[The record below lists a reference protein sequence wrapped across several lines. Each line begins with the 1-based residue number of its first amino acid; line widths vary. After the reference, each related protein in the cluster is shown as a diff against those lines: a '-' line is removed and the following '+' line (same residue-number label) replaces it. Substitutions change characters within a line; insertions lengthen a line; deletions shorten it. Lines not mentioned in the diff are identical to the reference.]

1 MKFQKLTIH
10 NIASIED
17 ATIDFSVEPLS
28 DSGIFIIA
36 GKTGS
41 GKTTILDCIC
51 LALYGTTPRLKATR
65 IQGKTKDGD
74 NDIGVD
80 DVRQLMRR
88 NTAECSVSLTFIG
101 NNGKL
106 YQADWSVR
114 RARNVV
120 NGKLQP
126 KERCLKNIDE
136 NFCFDKDNDIKAEIA
151 SVIGLDFEQFLRTV
165 MLSQGEFTKFL
176 NSSDND
182 KADILEKLTGIDIY
196 SKIGKKIYDKTKVK
210 KTEKERLSEVLDR
223 LPQVN
228 EEEIESC
235 KKQLEE
241 NENALN
247 VNQKALTIEKNKR
260 DWIEKDVILF
270 NALGEIKKEKDNLD
284 KISASDSYKKI
295 EKCVNEW
302 KNTQNIRYQI
312 SQREGNVK
320 QLQSF
325 ETSLLGLKQTYKG
338 LLSGK
343 EYLLKT
349 RKQSEKDLQQIEQW
363 LEGEKNFESLY
374 ENSRTIIDNIN
385 SILSYKQ
392 EVIELKED
400 EKQFSKQNKAN
411 EEKLENQNKLIEEC
425 QKQISE
431 KEEKL
436 NAINLAEKRNRQLLL
451 TELSLSIDNLNEKRN
466 ERERVEAN
474 LKQLKEDID
483 SKTKD
488 LEERIKPDFNEKEA
502 NLERCRLQY
511 EKQKDTVDKFAITI
525 RQSLNEGDICPICR
539 QKIIN
544 QLPNEDVINELV
556 KTLQE
561 NYETAKREY
570 GIIDAEKNKIE
581 GEIRAEQR
589 TYERDKQAFDK
600 DEILK
605 DAENKFKEI
614 CQRAGI
620 TNLEISKENLEQER
634 ENIANIISQG
644 EGIEKG
650 LNDSKKEFDDL
661 KNHFSDLKNH
671 FNDLKNQLSICR
683 NAIETR
689 EKDIIGVSESVE
701 KIISVN
707 ALLKNQEEENLQWQ
721 ENGKEYV
728 DVLSAKTN
736 EYRDYQSKYQKV
748 KERYDGLTNEYEQVE
763 NVFNAIL
770 EKQGEWNDLK
780 SEGVEC
786 VQNLYT
792 QLSALK
798 DNLLTTLT
806 QKDTLLSAQNEIISS
821 IEDYLNENPQYD
833 ENLLINLNYIAEG
846 TIVEYE
852 RQLKEHAD
860 KVTAINANLITAQ
873 NNYDAN
879 LTHKPKI
886 KEDENFD
893 SIVQNV
899 TKLEEE
905 NQSVIENIGTFRERL
920 NAFEENKKNRDKL
933 LVEYQKKEV
942 EYNKWNKLN
951 SIFGS
956 ADGATFRKIA
966 QSYVLANLIN
976 SANHHLKV
984 LTDRYRLRVEPG
996 SFVIEVEDAYQ
1007 GFVSR
1012 AVTTISGGESFII
1025 SLSLA
1030 LALSDMGQGLSLD
1043 ILFID
1048 EGFGSLS
1055 KDVLQTAIDTL
1066 SLLHGKVGKRVGI
1079 ISHVEEL
1086 QEKIP
1091 VQIQVNKEGNSSCS
1105 TVEVVNRAMR

>member
-1 MKFQKLTIH
+1 MKFQKLIIH

-17 ATIDFSVEPLS
+17 ATIDFSGEPLS

-41 GKTTILDCIC
+41 GKSTILDCIC

-65 IQGKTKDGD
+65 IQGNTRDGK
-74 NDIGVD
+74 NNIGVD

-101 NNGKL
+101 NNGKH
-106 YQADWSVR
+106 YQADWAVR
-114 RARNVV
+114 RARNTVKG
-120 NGKLQP
+120 NLQP

-241 NENALN
+241 NENALK
-247 VNQKALTIEKNKR
+247 VNQEALKIEKDKK
-260 DWIEKDVILF
+260 DWIERDKEFF
-270 NALGEIKKEKDNLD
+270 NALKNIKKEKGNLD
-284 KISASDSYKKI
+284 NISASDSYKRI
-295 EKCVNEW
+295 EKCVKEW
-302 KNTQNIRYQI
+302 RNTQTIRYEI

-320 QLQSF
+320 QLQSL
-325 ETSLLGLKQTYKG
+325 ENSLLNLKQTYIR

-343 EYLLKT
+343 EYLFQTQHQANEELK
-349 RKQSEKDLQQIEQW
+349 QIEQW
-363 LEGEKNFESLY
+363 LEKENIYSGLY
-374 ENSRTIIDNIN
+374 ENSKTIIDNIN
-385 SILSYKQ
+385 SILSYKKEIIKEQ
-392 EVIELKED
+392 EKEKELSAQKE
-400 EKQFSKQNKAN
+400 AN
-411 EEKLENQNKLIEEC
+411 EKELEKQNKLIEES
-425 QKQISE
+425 QNLILKKE
-431 KEEKL
+431 KELESL
-436 NAINLAEKRNRQLLL
+436 NLTEKRNRQVLL
-451 TELSLSIDNLNEKRN
+451 TELSLSIENLNRIREERKEK
-466 ERERVEAN
+466 EAN
-474 LKQLKEDID
+474 LKQIKENIE

-488 LEERIKPDFNEKEA
+488 LEERVIPDFNKKKA
-502 NLERCRLQY
+502 DLENCKAQY
-511 EKQKDTVDKFAITI
+511 EKQKDTVDKFAKTI

-539 QKIIN
+539 QK
-544 QLPNEDVINELV
+544 VINKLPDESVLYELV

-561 NYETAKREY
+561 NYKTAEQDY
-570 GIIDAEKNKIE
+570 QSIEAEKNRIE
-581 GEIRAEQR
+581 GELKLKQEAY
-589 TYERDKQAFDK
+589 TKDKQVFDNDK
-600 DEILK
+600 TLGK
-605 DAENKFKEI
+605 AENDFKDKCE
-614 CQRAGI
+614 RAGI
-620 TNLEISKENLEQER
+620 TNLEISKENVDNKR
-634 ENIANIISQG
+634 EIIAKDILKG
-644 EGIEKG
+644 EEIEKG
-650 LNDSKKEFDDL
+650 LNDLKKELNDL
-661 KNHFSDLKNH
+661 KNKFDELKNH
-671 FNDLKNQLSICR
+671 FNELKNKLSVCENTIATR
-683 NAIETR
+683 NSDIDTASKKVNE
-689 EKDIIGVSESVE
+689 IIGV
-701 KIISVN
+701 N
-707 ALLKNQEEENLQWQ
+707 AILKNQEGETLQWK
-721 ENGKEYV
+721 ENSEEYR
-728 DVLSAKTN
+728 DILSVKTE
-736 EYRDYQSKYQKV
+736 EYRDYQSKYQTA
-748 KERYDGLTNEYEQVE
+748 KESSEALLKEYEQVQI
-763 NVFNAIL
+763 VFNSIL
-770 EKQGEWNDLK
+770 GKQKEWSNLK
-780 SEGVEC
+780 NESVEC

-792 QLSALK
+792 LSSNLK
-798 DNLLTTLT
+798 DSLLATLT
-806 QKDTLLSAQNEIISS
+806 QKEVLLNSQKEIAASL
-821 IEDYLNENPQYD
+821 EEYLKENPQYD
-833 ENLLINLNYIAEG
+833 ESLLINLNSIAES
-846 TIVEYE
+846 TIEGYE
-852 RQLKEHAD
+852 KQLNEHND
-860 KVTAINANLITAQ
+860 KVTAANANLQTAERDY
-873 NNYDAN
+873 NDN
-879 LTHKPKI
+879 LNKKPEI
-886 KEDENFD
+886 KEEE
-893 SIVQNV
+893 
-899 TKLEEE
+899 TLESVG
-905 NQSVIENIGTFRERL
+905 QSVSNLEDEIGAISKNIGAFKERL
-920 NAFEENKKNRDKL
+920 KGYEEDEERRGKL
-933 LVEYQKKEV
+933 FVEYKEKEI

-951 SIFGS
+951 NIFGS

-966 QSYVLANLIN
+966 QSYVLENLIN

-984 LTDRYRLRVEPG
+984 LTDRYRLTVEPG
-996 SFVIEVEDAYQ
+996 GFVIEVEDAYQ

-1012 AVTTISGGESFII
+1012 PVTTISGGESFII